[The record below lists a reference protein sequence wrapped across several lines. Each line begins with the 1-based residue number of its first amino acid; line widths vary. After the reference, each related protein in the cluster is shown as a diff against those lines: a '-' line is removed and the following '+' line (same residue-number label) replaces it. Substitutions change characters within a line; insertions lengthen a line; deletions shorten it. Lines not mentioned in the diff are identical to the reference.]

1 MNPGMRMDHIRWMSG
16 RVWSWAISTGLAAC
30 ALVWA
35 HTAEAQ
41 EAECRNGQGLK
52 CWFIIGEA
60 YKAPKRVAFI
70 ARHADRG
77 AVDGKRALEV
87 VQVIESADIPDRY
100 AIWEMEVDCGR
111 RTFRI
116 LRDRAAD
123 KSGSIRQE
131 PSHAPDWKSLEAAQ
145 YGESIAFPFACDS
158 EVIKDRSSY
167 LAAFAGNAYR
177 VPDMVSQFRR
187 VIWSE
192 GR

>member
-16 RVWSWAISTGLAAC
+16 RVWVWAISTGLAAC

-77 AVDGKRALEV
+77 AVDGKRA
-87 VQVIESADIPDRY
+87 
-100 AIWEMEVDCGR
+100 
-111 RTFRI
+111 
-116 LRDRAAD
+116 AAPAE
-123 KSGSIRQE
+123 RQE
-131 PSHAPDWKSLEAAQ
+131 RCNGGSRMGDPAAHD
-145 YGESIAFPFACDS
+145 ATCDG
-158 EVIKDRSSY
+158 VVRSPQC
-167 LAAFAGNAYR
+167 G
-177 VPDMVSQFRR
+177 
-187 VIWSE
+187 
-192 GR
+192 

>member
-1 MNPGMRMDHIRWMSG
+1 MSQVIRMLRSLRTRMHERTWMMSASL
-16 RVWSWAISTGLAAC
+16 VAST
-30 ALVWA
+30 LVWA
-35 HTAEAQ
+35 PAVGAQ
-41 EAECRNGQGLK
+41 ESECRNGQGLK

-77 AVDGKRALEV
+77 PVDGKRALEV
-87 VQVIESADIPDRY
+87 VQIIESPEIQDRY

-123 KSGSIRQE
+123 KSGSVRQE
-131 PSHAPDWKSLEAAQ
+131 PSHAPDWQSLEAAQ
-145 YGESIAFPFACDS
+145 YGESVAFPFACDPD
-158 EVIKDRSSY
+158 VIKDRSSY

-177 VPDMVSQFRR
+177 VPDMVAQFRR
-187 VIWSE
+187 VIWRE